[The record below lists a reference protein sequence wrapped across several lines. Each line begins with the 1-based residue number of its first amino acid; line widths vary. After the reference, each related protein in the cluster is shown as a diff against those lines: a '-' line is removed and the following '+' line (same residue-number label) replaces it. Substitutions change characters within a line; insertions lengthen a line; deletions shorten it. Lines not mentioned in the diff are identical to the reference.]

1 MKDNFL
7 LERFDQIQTEPTQ
20 TIIEDI
26 LSALRASLRSLAKL
40 QIQEGFKFKSLKLN
54 LRTQELSSVMA
65 RMILDLTQFKIK
77 LEEKNG

>member
-7 LERFDQIQTEPTQ
+7 LDRFEQIQTESTQ
-20 TIIEDI
+20 TIIEEI
-26 LSALRASLRSLAKL
+26 LSSLRASLRRLAKL
-40 QIQEGFKFKSLKLN
+40 QIQEGFRFKSLKLN
-54 LRTQELSSVMA
+54 LRVQELSSVMA